1 MTEEVREKVRKVI
14 DYFRY
19 HNKNLTGTQDLVLY
33 ELEDA
38 LEKAEGEWVEGESYP
53 YCSCCE
59 NACYEDTE
67 WGFQKF
73 DYCPNCGAKMNK

>member
-1 MTEEVREKVRKVI
+1 MVEQARRVI
-14 DYFRY
+14 EFFRY
-19 HNKNLTGTQDLVLY
+19 HNKNLTGTQDLMLY
-33 ELEDA
+33 ELEEA
-38 LEKAEGEWVEGESYP
+38 LEKAEGEWIEGEYYP
-53 YCSCCE
+53 YCSCCG

>member
-1 MTEEVREKVRKVI
+1 MTEEVREKARKVV

-38 LEKAEGEWVEGESYP
+38 LEKAEGEWIEGESYP
-53 YCSCCE
+53 YCSCCK

-67 WGFQKF
+67 WGFQKV
-73 DYCPNCGAKMNK
+73 DCCPHCGAKMNK

>member
-1 MTEEVREKVRKVI
+1 MTEEVREKIRKVV

-38 LEKAEGEWVEGESYP
+38 LEKQKESGLKERLILIVRAAKTHATKIRNGVFRSSITALTVER
-53 YCSCCE
+53 
-59 NACYEDTE
+59 
-67 WGFQKF
+67 K
-73 DYCPNCGAKMNK
+73 

>member
-1 MTEEVREKVRKVI
+1 MTEEVREKIRKVV

-19 HNKNLTGTQDLVLY
+19 HSKNLTGTQDLVLY
-33 ELEDA
+33 ELEEA
-38 LEKAEGEWVEGESYP
+38 LEKAEGEWIEGESYP

-73 DYCPNCGAKMNK
+73 DYCPHCGAKMNK

>member
-1 MTEEVREKVRKVI
+1 MTEEVREKIRKVV

-19 HNKNLTGTQDLVLY
+19 HNKNLTGTQDLMLY

-38 LEKAEGEWVEGESYP
+38 LEKAEGEWIEGESYP
-53 YCSCCE
+53 YCSCCG
-59 NACYEDTE
+59 NACFEDTE

>member
-1 MTEEVREKVRKVI
+1 MTEEVKEKARKVV

-19 HNKNLTGTQDLVLY
+19 HNKNLTGTQDLMLY

-38 LEKAEGEWVEGESYP
+38 LEKAEGEWIEGKAYP
-53 YCSCCE
+53 YCSCCG
-59 NACYEDTE
+59 NACFEDTE

-73 DYCPNCGAKMNK
+73 DYCPYCGAKMSK

>member
-1 MTEEVREKVRKVI
+1 MTEEVREKARKVV

-19 HNKNLTGTQDLVLY
+19 HNKNLTGTQDLMLY

-38 LEKAEGEWVEGESYP
+38 LEKAEGEWIEGKAYP

-67 WGFQKF
+67 LGFQKF
-73 DYCPNCGAKMNK
+73 DYCPHCGAKMNK